1 MTPARVGAGEADLI
15 LACDLV
21 AAGQPEATATIAPG
35 RTTIVAN
42 RDLTATADFQ
52 SARDLR
58 LPDTELV
65 AKLEALAGQPPY
77 LLGAARLSQALIGDT
92 IAANMLLLGFA
103 WQRGVIPLKR
113 EAIEQ
118 AIRLNGVS
126 VEANLRAFAS
136 GRAASVDDAEEPVR
150 QDLAGFI
157 DRRVAD
163 LSAYRNRAYADRYA
177 TLMAKVRAAAD
188 LVEGSEEFTWAVA
201 RSAYKLMA
209 YKDEY
214 EVARLYARAD
224 FRAALDCEFESVR
237 KMRLQLAP
245 PLLARIDPATGRP
258 RKISFGGW
266 TFPAL
271 RILAAGRGLRKTPL
285 DPFGYTAERRVERA
299 SRDTF
304 LERIGKAVEELG
316 PQNLGDYVS
325 LAKLPMDVRGFGP
338 VKHEAATGC
347 LADMTMTGPNP
358 VRTSAR

>member
-1 MTPARVGAGEADLI
+1 M
-15 LACDLV
+15 
-21 AAGQPEATATIAPG
+21 
-35 RTTIVAN
+35 
-42 RDLTATADFQ
+42 
-52 SARDLR
+52 
-58 LPDTELV
+58 
-65 AKLEALAGQPPY
+65 
-77 LLGAARLSQALIGDT
+77 
-92 IAANMLLLGFA
+92 
-103 WQRGVIPLKR
+103 
-113 EAIEQ
+113 
-118 AIRLNGVS
+118 S

-150 QDLAGFI
+150 QDLAGFV
-157 DRRVAD
+157 DSRVAD

-258 RKISFGGW
+258 RKVSFGGW